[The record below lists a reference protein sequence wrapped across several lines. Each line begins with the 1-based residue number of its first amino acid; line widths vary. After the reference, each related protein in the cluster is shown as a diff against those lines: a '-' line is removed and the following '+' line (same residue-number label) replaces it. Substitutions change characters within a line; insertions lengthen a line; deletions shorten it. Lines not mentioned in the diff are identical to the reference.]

1 MRKKGEFYLGKLF
14 DLKKKGIKDEELL
27 YPSED
32 LTTHGLCV
40 GMTGSGKT
48 GLSICLLEEAG
59 LQGIPS
65 IVLDIKG
72 DLTNL
77 LLSFP
82 ELADS
87 DFAKWVRPEDAEKKG
102 ISTDEL
108 GAKQAKIWREGLADW
123 GITAKD
129 IAELHEKTGFT
140 LYTPGSDAVQSL
152 NILGSF
158 AAPDMD
164 WESESE
170 ELRDRV
176 STIISA
182 ILSLIDY
189 DTDPINSTEHV
200 YLSNLFEKHWRDGVD
215 LDFNKI
221 INDVKSPP
229 LTTLGALPLEEVFP
243 EKNRKKL
250 MLALNNL
257 LAAPTFKNW
266 VNSKDPPI
274 DIDQLIA
281 NNGKPNCCIL
291 YLAHLSEQERMF
303 FTTLL
308 LQQLAGWMQVQP
320 GTSDLRL
327 LLYID
332 EIFGYIPSHP
342 YNPPSKKPLTTIIKQ
357 GRAFGLGA
365 LLSAQ
370 NPGDFDYKTL
380 SNCGTWFIGR
390 LNTQRDKDK
399 VLEGLESI
407 GLEGKGLSRKWL
419 DKAISSLEK
428 RVFILHNTHDKKSPH
443 VFHTRWAMSYLR
455 GPMTKTEIKRFKGGT
470 EPEPAAE
477 VASEQT
483 TVEKKKGDKM
493 NATAS
498 NEDLA
503 RLVVQEYFIRSQ
515 MDAAKYKPLLY
526 AKARINFQRARP
538 EVYADLDVTRA
549 VPAGEGVVAPRWDD
563 TVLAVQESELKNGRP
578 PGEPGAVSP
587 LFASNEAVDKAK
599 ADFEK
604 YLMAKVKLTV
614 FYNKGLKATS
624 ETGETREAFLKRCEQ
639 LADDAGDEK
648 LEELKD
654 KYQKKLDTLERKIL
668 KEQADIEKAEA
679 RMDGIDSSTISSL
692 GGGALSILFGS
703 KSRKL
708 TGTKEILRGVTGTS
722 RTRSRKKVLKTEIS
736 TSEDLIMRYQEDI
749 DALEDELI
757 EEARRLEDKWENLAD
772 DLQEVKLK
780 PKYIEIDEFA
790 LLWVAE

>member
-1 MRKKGEFYLGKLF
+1 MKKKGEFYLGKLF
-14 DLKKKGIKDEELL
+14 DLKKKKIEDTELI
-27 YPSED
+27 YASED

-82 ELADS
+82 ELSDA
-87 DFAKWVRPEDAEKKG
+87 DFAQWVRPEDAKKKD
-102 ISTDEL
+102 ITTEEF
-108 GAKQAKIWREGLADW
+108 GAKQAGLWRKGLADW
-123 GITAKD
+123 GITGKD
-129 IAELHEKTGFT
+129 IAELHGKTNFT
-140 LYTPGSDAVQSL
+140 LYTPGSNAVRSL

-158 AAPDMD
+158 TAPDMD

-176 STIISA
+176 STIVSA
-182 ILSLIDY
+182 ILSLIDF
-189 DTDPINSTEHV
+189 DTDPLNSTEHV
-200 YLSNLFEKHWRDGVD
+200 FLSNLFEKRWRDGVD
-215 LDFNKI
+215 LDFNRI
-221 INDVKSPP
+221 VNDVKSPP
-229 LTTLGALPLEEVFP
+229 LKTLGALPLNEVFP
-243 EKNRKKL
+243 EKSRKKL

-257 LAAPTFKNW
+257 LAAPTFKDW
-266 VNSKDPPI
+266 VNPKDPPI
-274 DIDQLIA
+274 DIDNLISS
-281 NNGKPNCCIL
+281 NGKPNCCIL

-308 LQQLAGWMQVQP
+308 LQQLAGWMQAQP
-320 GTSDLRL
+320 GTSGLRL

-370 NPGDFDYKTL
+370 NPGDFDYKAL

-419 DKAISSLEK
+419 DKAISSLAK
-428 RVFILHNTHDKKSPH
+428 RVFILHNTHDKKSPQ

-455 GPMTKTEIKRFKGGT
+455 GPMTKTEIKRFKDKVKTLTIT
-470 EPEPAAE
+470 ESMKTATEDKQ
-477 VASEQT
+477 V
-483 TVEKKKGDKM
+483 DKM
-493 NATAS
+493 SSTPALND
-498 NEDLA
+498 DLA
-503 RLVVQEYFIRSQ
+503 RIVVQEYFMRSQ
-515 MDAAKYKPLLY
+515 MDAAKYKPMLY
-526 AKARINFQRARP
+526 TKARVNFQRARP
-538 EVYADLDVTRA
+538 EVYVDLDVTRA
-549 VPAGEGVVAPRWDD
+549 VPADDSVIAPRWDD
-563 TVLAVQESELKNGRP
+563 NVLAVQGQELKNGRP

-587 LFASNEAVDKAK
+587 LFLSTEAVDKAK
-599 ADFEK
+599 ADLGK
-604 YLMAKVKLTV
+604 YLKAKVKLTV

-624 ETGETREAFLKRCEQ
+624 EPGESRDAFLKRCEQ
-639 LADDAGDEK
+639 LADEESDEK
-648 LEELKD
+648 LEALKD
-654 KYQKKLDTLERKIL
+654 KYQKKLDTMERRIL

-679 RMDGIDSSTISSL
+679 RMDSVNSGTLSAL
-692 GGGALSILFGS
+692 GGGALSILFGT

-708 TGTKEILRGVTGTS
+708 SGTKEILRGVTGTS
-722 RTRSRKKVLKTEIS
+722 RTRSRKKVLKTEID
-736 TSEDLIMRYQEDI
+736 TSEDMIIRYQEDI
-749 DALEDELI
+749 EELEDELI
-757 EEARRLEDKWENLAD
+757 EEARRIEDKWEDLAD
-772 DLQEVKLK
+772 NLREVKLA